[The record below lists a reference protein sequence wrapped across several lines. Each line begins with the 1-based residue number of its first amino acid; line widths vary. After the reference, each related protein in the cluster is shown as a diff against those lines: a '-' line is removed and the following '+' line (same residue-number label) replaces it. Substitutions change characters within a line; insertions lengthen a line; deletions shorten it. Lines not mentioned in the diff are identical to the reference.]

1 MFSRELNNAKTVKRM
16 VDFLGHHLRIMKKI
30 ILILAAMLTLAACT
44 KEGDVIYQTAPADA
58 PSTTPLVTV
67 IYDPNGVGDGNYND
81 LIYQSVEQAARE
93 HGLRTMQL
101 SPSTR
106 EEGLAYLETLFQQMS
121 VAQDT
126 VRRLFIVAAA
136 SYDDYLRRNND
147 RLAANPYTDLLYL
160 ETSEPLDG
168 KGSTLCLPYHGAMY
182 EGGAHA
188 QALAPTPTERDFI
201 RRGCRGAAPAESV
214 LWQYSD
220 GGQTRYDSKH

>member
-1 MFSRELNNAKTVKRM
+1 MFSRELNNANTVKRM

-44 KEGDVIYQTAPADA
+44 KEGDVIYQTDPADA

-81 LIYQSVEQAARE
+81 L
-93 HGLRTMQL
+93 
-101 SPSTR
+101 
-106 EEGLAYLETLFQQMS
+106 
-121 VAQDT
+121 
-126 VRRLFIVAAA
+126 
-136 SYDDYLRRNND
+136 
-147 RLAANPYTDLLYL
+147 LYL

-168 KGSTLCLPYHGAMY
+168 KSSTLCLPYYGAMY
-182 EGGAHA
+182 EGGAQA

-201 RRGCRGAAPAESV
+201 RRNCRGAAPAESV

>member
-1 MFSRELNNAKTVKRM
+1 MFSRELNNANTVKRM

-30 ILILAAMLTLAACT
+30 ILILAAMLTFAACT
-44 KEGDVIYQTAPADA
+44 KEGDVIYQTDPADA

-81 LIYQSVEQAARE
+81 L
-93 HGLRTMQL
+93 
-101 SPSTR
+101 
-106 EEGLAYLETLFQQMS
+106 
-121 VAQDT
+121 
-126 VRRLFIVAAA
+126 
-136 SYDDYLRRNND
+136 
-147 RLAANPYTDLLYL
+147 LYL

-168 KGSTLCLPYHGAMY
+168 KGSTLCLPYYGAMY
-182 EGGAHA
+182 EGGAQA

-201 RRGCRGAAPAESV
+201 RRNCRGAAPAESV

>member
-1 MFSRELNNAKTVKRM
+1 M

-44 KEGDVIYQTAPADA
+44 KEGDVIY
-58 PSTTPLVTV
+58 
-67 IYDPNGVGDGNYND
+67 DPNGVGDGNYN
-81 LIYQSVEQAARE
+81 
-93 HGLRTMQL
+93 
-101 SPSTR
+101 
-106 EEGLAYLETLFQQMS
+106 
-121 VAQDT
+121 
-126 VRRLFIVAAA
+126 
-136 SYDDYLRRNND
+136 
-147 RLAANPYTDLLYL
+147 DLLYL

-168 KGSTLCLPYHGAMY
+168 KGSTLCLPYYGAMY
-182 EGGAHA
+182 EGGAQA

>member
-1 MFSRELNNAKTVKRM
+1 M

-30 ILILAAMLTLAACT
+30 ILILAAMLTFAACT
-44 KEGDVIYQTAPADA
+44 KEGDVIYQTDPADA

-81 LIYQSVEQAARE
+81 L
-93 HGLRTMQL
+93 
-101 SPSTR
+101 
-106 EEGLAYLETLFQQMS
+106 
-121 VAQDT
+121 
-126 VRRLFIVAAA
+126 
-136 SYDDYLRRNND
+136 
-147 RLAANPYTDLLYL
+147 LYL

-168 KGSTLCLPYHGAMY
+168 KGSTLCLPYYGAMY
-182 EGGAHA
+182 EGGAQA

-201 RRGCRGAAPAESV
+201 RRNCRGAAPAESV